1 MSASLYVQ
9 YKLRNV
15 IIEHHKIHVA
25 RQPKGGLT
33 EEAPEYSSPG
43 THTDFRIWTHNTHAT
58 LRDQSSLKRV
68 WSASTDTS
76 FLWKVK
82 WHSAKLDPNRGWS
95 KRKFSSCTPS
105 LINTICL
112 FSTAWFTRVNLSFCG
127 VVVASNW
134 AVTIMSPNQR
144 LLVPLTPS
152 MSPVCLL
159 HFWPDLTRSQ
169 ITSASNLVIMFI
181 IRWTDRLVAFVTQTP
196 TGHFFAWLLLSP
208 DPYFIFIYIYIYI
221 WNYDIYKPRD
231 SY

>member
-1 MSASLYVQ
+1 MLLYEINLHWNGYDRQVQ
-9 YKLRNV
+9 IPLFYERLSGTRLNS
-15 IIEHHKIHVA
+15 IQIEDDPRGSSRPAH
-25 RQPKGGLT
+25 LT
-33 EEAPEYSSPG
+33 
-43 THTDFRIWTHNTHAT
+43 W
-58 LRDQSSLKRV
+58 
-68 WSASTDTS
+68 
-76 FLWKVK
+76 
-82 WHSAKLDPNRGWS
+82 
-95 KRKFSSCTPS
+95 
-105 LINTICL
+105 LIPICL